1 MIARNL
7 NYNYK
12 DIFLA
17 PRLALSGKKLFL
29 ILRGNLVGYIA
40 YFLFSYVSLITNG
53 LSVENIVLK
62 YGLYPYLFGHEA
74 EWYSWAIYSIG
85 VAIWLFAL
93 LLCHSG
99 VSRILLKQLKGNDF
113 FSGQD
118 GLKFVYKHWHAI
130 VLTPLT
136 LLLIVALFLVLA
148 FAFAFFGKIP
158 IIGYVTFPLLYI
170 FYFFGSSFVIIS
182 FFVFVNSFLHTPSI
196 VSIYEEDTMGS
207 VFQIYSITLGQSWR
221 IIFYNILL
229 IFLIIICVEV
239 FSWFCV
245 NSIGLISIIFG
256 HDFFMGNKF
265 TLINSNALSVVLS
278 NNFLELLTHYKNFI
292 FHNLF
297 LESGIP
303 VILKT
308 SMNTSYIENLSI
320 LGVVSSI
327 LLSAVYFIIGL
338 LIVSYGI
345 SILSVGQSLMFI
357 TFKKLSDDDDVILRS
372 DEDEDSDDLIF
383 QKKFESKLEN
393 LSQDTFEKKEQ
404 N

>member
-1 MIARNL
+1 MIARSL

-29 ILRGNLVGYIA
+29 ILKGNLVGYIA
-40 YFLFSYVSLITNG
+40 YFFFSYVSLIANG
-53 LSVENIVLK
+53 ISIENIVID

-74 EWYSWAIYSIG
+74 EWYSWIIYSFG
-85 VAIWLFAL
+85 VAIWLSAL

-99 VSRILLKQLKGNDF
+99 VSRILLKQLKGNNF

-118 GLKFVYKHWHAI
+118 SLKFVYKHWHAI
-130 VLTPLT
+130 VLTPFT
-136 LLLIVALFLVLA
+136 LLLIIALFLLLA
-148 FAFAFFGKIP
+148 FAFALFGKIP
-158 IIGYVTFPLLYI
+158 LIGYITFPFLYI

-182 FFVFVNSFLHTPSI
+182 IFVFLNSIIHTPSI

-207 VFQIYSITLGQSWR
+207 VFQIYSVTLSQSLR

-229 IFLIIICVEV
+229 IFLIIICVEL
-239 FSWFCV
+239 FSWFCI

-256 HDFFMGNKF
+256 HDFFMGNRF
-265 TLINSNALSVVLS
+265 LLINDNALSVVLT
-278 NNFLELLTHYKNFI
+278 NNFLEILTYYKNLI

-303 VILKT
+303 VVFKT
-308 SMNTSYIENLSI
+308 SISSSYVGNLSI
-320 LGVVSSI
+320 LGVVSSVI
-327 LLSAVYFIIGL
+327 LSAVYFIIGL
-338 LIVSYGI
+338 LIISYGI

-357 TFKKLSDDDDVILRS
+357 TFKMLSDDDNVILRS
-372 DEDEDSDDLIF
+372 DEDDDSEDLIY
-383 QKKFESKLEN
+383 QKKFESNLEKF
-393 LSQDTFEKKEQ
+393 SQNMSDKRE
-404 N
+404 